1 MITKISKNNKGV
13 SLVSAI
19 ILIMILI
26 LIAFLFYEIV
36 YVDIFNLAADEDKN
50 NDTIAVATQSQNRVT
65 TENTAHEINETSN
78 DIISYANT
86 ISQTDNNSTQIVQ
99 NSASY
104 KYYYNQLDEYGKI
117 IYDGFDQNKE
127 NMKSGTYTIDFD
139 TRFNDL
145 LNTPG
150 GENTLNIAFQSAWN
164 AYTYDNA
171 DIFYIDVEK
180 LTLTTRTT
188 TIGNSSTHRVEL
200 SSGSNS
206 TYLKDHFVSRE
217 VIDGKVRLLEAMREE
232 IGRQLQGYSQYEQVR
247 EVHNWLINNIEYDV
261 DLEAQEPYS
270 IVGALTEGK
279 AVCEGYARS
288 FKYILD
294 ELNIPCVL
302 VSGTGTNSNGE
313 TESHAWNYV
322 QLNGNWYAV
331 DVTWDDPVIVGG
343 STGSTYLDDETRYR
357 HFLKGSNSFLSSH
370 SENGNLT
377 PNSMEFDFPMLSPT
391 DLSL

>member
-1 MITKISKNNKGV
+1 MVKKCFDDKGA
-13 SLVSAI
+13 SLASV
-19 ILIMILI
+19 ILTILILI

-36 YVDIFNLAADEDKN
+36 YVDIFNLAADEEDN
-50 NDTIAVATQSQNRVT
+50 NTTVTVATQSQNRVT
-65 TENTAHEINETSN
+65 TENTTHEINETSN

-86 ISQTDNNSTQIVQ
+86 IIETENNTTQVTQ
-99 NSASY
+99 NSASN
-104 KYYYNQLDEYGKI
+104 KYFYNQLDEYGKI

-261 DLEAQEPYS
+261 NLEAQEPYS

-322 QLNGNWYAV
+322 QLNGNWYAL
-331 DVTWDDPVIVGG
+331 DVTWDDPVIVGNG
-343 STGSTYLDDETRYR
+343 NTELDDETRYR
-357 HFLKGSNSFLSSH
+357 HFLKGSNTFLSSH
-370 SENGNLT
+370 FENGYIT
-377 PNSMEFDFPMLSPT
+377 SNSIEFDFPTLSPT
-391 DLSL
+391 DLSQ

>member
-1 MITKISKNNKGV
+1 MKKTIKNNKGL

-36 YVDIFNLAADEDKN
+36 YVDIFNLAADEEDN
-50 NDTIAVATQSQNRVT
+50 NTTVTVATQSQNRVT
-65 TENTAHEINETSN
+65 TENTTHEINETSN

-86 ISQTDNNSTQIVQ
+86 IIETENNTTQVTQ
-99 NSASY
+99 NSASN
-104 KYYYNQLDEYGKI
+104 KYFYNQLDEYGKI

-188 TIGNSSTHRVEL
+188 TIGNISTHRVEL

-261 DLEAQEPYS
+261 NLEAQEPYS

-331 DVTWDDPVIVGG
+331 DVTWDDPVIVGNG
-343 STGSTYLDDETRYR
+343 NTELDDETRYR
-357 HFLKGSNSFLSSH
+357 HFLKGSNTFLSSH
-370 SENGNLT
+370 FENGYIT
-377 PNSMEFDFPMLSPT
+377 SNSIEFDFPTLSPT
-391 DLSL
+391 DLSQ

>member
-1 MITKISKNNKGV
+1 MVKKCFDDKGA
-13 SLVSAI
+13 SLASV
-19 ILIMILI
+19 ILTILILI

-36 YVDIFNLAADEDKN
+36 YVDIFDLAADEEDN
-50 NDTIAVATQSQNRVT
+50 NTTVTVATQSQNRVT
-65 TENTAHEINETSN
+65 TENTTHEINETSN

-86 ISQTDNNSTQIVQ
+86 IIETENNTTQVTQ
-99 NSASY
+99 NSASN
-104 KYYYNQLDEYGKI
+104 KYFYNQLDEYGKI

-127 NMKSGTYTIDFD
+127 NIKSGTYTIDFD

-145 LNTPG
+145 LNTTG
-150 GENTLNIAFQSAWN
+150 GENTLNLAFQSAWN

-188 TIGNSSTHRVEL
+188 TIGNISTHRVEL

-261 DLEAQEPYS
+261 NLEAQEPYS

-331 DVTWDDPVIVGG
+331 DVTWDDPVIVGNG
-343 STGSTYLDDETRYR
+343 NTELDDETRYR
-357 HFLKGSNSFLSSH
+357 HFLKGSNTFL
-370 SENGNLT
+370 
-377 PNSMEFDFPMLSPT
+377 
-391 DLSL
+391 

>member
-1 MITKISKNNKGV
+1 MVKKCFDDKGA
-13 SLVSAI
+13 SLASV
-19 ILIMILI
+19 ILTILILI

-36 YVDIFNLAADEDKN
+36 YVDIFDLAADEEDN
-50 NDTIAVATQSQNRVT
+50 NTTVTVATQSQNRVT
-65 TENTAHEINETSN
+65 TENTTHEINETSN

-86 ISQTDNNSTQIVQ
+86 IIETENNTTQVTQ
-99 NSASY
+99 NSASN
-104 KYYYNQLDEYGKI
+104 KYFYNQLDEYGKI

-145 LNTPG
+145 LNTTG
-150 GENTLNIAFQSAWN
+150 GENTLNLAFQSAWN

-188 TIGNSSTHRVEL
+188 TIGNISTHRVEL

-261 DLEAQEPYS
+261 NLEAQEPYS

-331 DVTWDDPVIVGG
+331 DVTWDDPVIVGNG
-343 STGSTYLDDETRYR
+343 NTELDDETRYR
-357 HFLKGSNSFLSSH
+357 HFLKGSNTFLSSH
-370 SENGNLT
+370 FENGYIT
-377 PNSMEFDFPMLSPT
+377 SNSIEFDFPTLSPT
-391 DLSL
+391 DLSQ

>member
-1 MITKISKNNKGV
+1 MVKKCFDDKGA
-13 SLVSAI
+13 SLASV
-19 ILIMILI
+19 ILTILILI

-36 YVDIFNLAADEDKN
+36 YVDIFDLAADEEDN
-50 NDTIAVATQSQNRVT
+50 NTTVTVATQSQNRVT
-65 TENTAHEINETSN
+65 TENTTHEINETSN

-86 ISQTDNNSTQIVQ
+86 IIETENNTTQVTQ
-99 NSASY
+99 NSASN
-104 KYYYNQLDEYGKI
+104 KYFYNQLDEYGKI

-261 DLEAQEPYS
+261 NLEAQEPYS

-331 DVTWDDPVIVGG
+331 DVTWDDPVIVGNG
-343 STGSTYLDDETRYR
+343 NTELDDETRYR
-357 HFLKGSNSFLSSH
+357 HFLKGSNTFLSSH
-370 SENGNLT
+370 FENGYIT
-377 PNSMEFDFPMLSPT
+377 SNSIEFDFPTLSPT
-391 DLSL
+391 DLSQ

>member
-1 MITKISKNNKGV
+1 MVKKCFDDKGA
-13 SLVSAI
+13 SLASV
-19 ILIMILI
+19 ILTILILI

-36 YVDIFNLAADEDKN
+36 YVDIFNLAADEEDN
-50 NDTIAVATQSQNRVT
+50 NTTVTVATQSQNRVT
-65 TENTAHEINETSN
+65 TENTTHEINETSN

-86 ISQTDNNSTQIVQ
+86 IIETENNTTQVTQ
-99 NSASY
+99 NSASN
-104 KYYYNQLDEYGKI
+104 KYFYNQLDEYGKI

-188 TIGNSSTHRVEL
+188 TIGNISTHRVEL

-261 DLEAQEPYS
+261 NLEAQEPYS

-331 DVTWDDPVIVGG
+331 DVTWDDPVIVGNG
-343 STGSTYLDDETRYR
+343 NTELDDETRYR
-357 HFLKGSNSFLSSH
+357 HFLKGSNTFLTSH
-370 SENGNLT
+370 FENGYIT
-377 PNSMEFDFPMLSPT
+377 SNSIEFDFPTLSPT
-391 DLSL
+391 DLSQ

>member
-13 SLVSAI
+13 SLVSVI

-36 YVDIFNLAADEDKN
+36 YVDIFNLAADEEDN
-50 NDTIAVATQSQNRVT
+50 NTTVTVATQSQNRVT
-65 TENTAHEINETSN
+65 TENTTHEINETSN

-86 ISQTDNNSTQIVQ
+86 IIETENNTTQVTQ
-99 NSASY
+99 NSASN
-104 KYYYNQLDEYGKI
+104 KYFYNQLDEYGKI

-261 DLEAQEPYS
+261 NLEAQEPYS

-331 DVTWDDPVIVGG
+331 DVTWDDPVIVGNG
-343 STGSTYLDDETRYR
+343 NTELDDETRYR
-357 HFLKGSNSFLSSH
+357 HFLKGSNTFLSSH
-370 SENGNLT
+370 FENGYIT
-377 PNSMEFDFPMLSPT
+377 SNSIEFDFPTLSPT
-391 DLSL
+391 DLSQ

>member
-13 SLVSAI
+13 SLVSVI

-36 YVDIFNLAADEDKN
+36 YVDIFDLAADEDKN

-65 TENTAHEINETSN
+65 TENTTHEINETSN

-145 LNTPG
+145 LNTTG
-150 GENTLNIAFQSAWN
+150 GENTLNLAFQSAWN

-180 LTLTTRTT
+180 LTLTTRTI

-217 VIDGKVRLLEAMREE
+217 VIDGKERILEAMREE
-232 IGRQLQGYSQYEQVR
+232 IGRE
-247 EVHNWLINNIEYDV
+247 
-261 DLEAQEPYS
+261 
-270 IVGALTEGK
+270 
-279 AVCEGYARS
+279 
-288 FKYILD
+288 
-294 ELNIPCVL
+294 
-302 VSGTGTNSNGE
+302 
-313 TESHAWNYV
+313 
-322 QLNGNWYAV
+322 
-331 DVTWDDPVIVGG
+331 
-343 STGSTYLDDETRYR
+343 
-357 HFLKGSNSFLSSH
+357 
-370 SENGNLT
+370 
-377 PNSMEFDFPMLSPT
+377 
-391 DLSL
+391 

>member
-36 YVDIFNLAADEDKN
+36 YVDIFDLAADEDKN

-188 TIGNSSTHRVEL
+188 TIGNSSTNRVEL

-217 VIDGKVRLLEAMREE
+217 VIDGKVRLLEAMRQE

-261 DLEAQEPYS
+261 NLEAQEPYS

-331 DVTWDDPVIVGG
+331 DVTWDDPVIVGNG
-343 STGSTYLDDETRYR
+343 STELDDETRYR
-357 HFLKGSNSFLSSH
+357 HFLKGSNTFLSSH
-370 SENGNLT
+370 FEDGNLT
-377 PNSMEFDFPMLSPT
+377 SNSMEFEFPMLSPT

>member
-36 YVDIFNLAADEDKN
+36 YVDIFNLAVDEDKN

-65 TENTAHEINETSN
+65 TENTTHEKNETSN

-164 AYTYDNA
+164 AYTYDNM
-171 DIFYIDVEK
+171 DLFYID
-180 LTLTTRTT
+180 
-188 TIGNSSTHRVEL
+188 
-200 SSGSNS
+200 
-206 TYLKDHFVSRE
+206 FV
-217 VIDGKVRLLEAMREE
+217 LLYMVLY
-232 IGRQLQGYSQYEQVR
+232 IQL
-247 EVHNWLINNIEYDV
+247 
-261 DLEAQEPYS
+261 
-270 IVGALTEGK
+270 
-279 AVCEGYARS
+279 
-288 FKYILD
+288 F
-294 ELNIPCVL
+294 
-302 VSGTGTNSNGE
+302 
-313 TESHAWNYV
+313 
-322 QLNGNWYAV
+322 
-331 DVTWDDPVIVGG
+331 
-343 STGSTYLDDETRYR
+343 
-357 HFLKGSNSFLSSH
+357 
-370 SENGNLT
+370 
-377 PNSMEFDFPMLSPT
+377 
-391 DLSL
+391 